1 MKREIRNAFGRN
13 LALAVAFATAFAASA
28 DTLTWIG
35 EGGNALW
42 SNAANWSSSGD
53 HATPQSGDS
62 VVIDIGETATT
73 VNNDIDNLSLALF
86 TALGKND
93 VDLTIDGEPIGLAGT
108 TDVNTTIWTNHCSIV
123 LNAGVSLA
131 GMLLLFQ

>member
-1 MKREIRNAFGRN
+1 MKKNTDSVSKRTLTFV
-13 LALAVAFATAFAASA
+13 VAFAAVLAASA
-28 DTLTWIG
+28 ETLYWTGAASRWGDAGAWTNSAG
-35 EGGNALW
+35 EAQAL
-42 SNAANWSSSGD
+42 A
-53 HATPQSGDS
+53 SGDS